1 MAKPR
6 RLTLRTVKEFVM
18 RYLPAALA
26 LSLMAAVTASIGQA
40 APHEA
45 NPRAV
50 ELVAQG
56 KAQLA
61 AGNTQQAVDS
71 FEAALTVDPA
81 YSDVYLQLAQ
91 AARDEGLQG
100 KAIHYYQQALA
111 REPNNLA
118 AISGEGEALVAKG
131 AVAKAQ
137 ANLAKLKSMCGNG
150 CDEAQQLAAAI
161 AAGPKPK
168 VLTAEAVSPEPKVT
182 QN

>member
-1 MAKPR
+1 
-6 RLTLRTVKEFVM
+6 M
-18 RYLPAALA
+18 RYLPAAVA
-26 LSLMAAVTASIGQA
+26 LSLMGAVTASISQA

-45 NPRAV
+45 SPRAA

-61 AGNTQQAVDS
+61 GGDTSGAVDS
-71 FEAALTVDPA
+71 FEAALAIDPA
-81 YSDVYLQLAQ
+81 YADVYLELAQ
-91 AARDEGLQG
+91 AARDQGLQG

-111 REPNNLA
+111 KEPNNLT
-118 AISGEGEALVAKG
+118 AISGEGQAMVAKG

-137 ANLAKLKSMCGNG
+137 ANLAKLKSMCGNN
-150 CDEAQQLAAAI
+150 CDQAQQLAAAI

-168 VLTAEAVSPEPKVT
+168 VLTAEAVSPEPSVT